1 MKYVLDVHTHTIAS
15 GHAYN
20 TIKEMAQSASEKRAG
35 VVGNHRTCN
44 ENAGNLSFVLF
55 CKFKNAG
62 TKDVWGRNAV
72 WCGT

>member
-20 TIKEMAQSASEKRAG
+20 TIKEMAQSASEKG
-35 VVGNHRTCN
+35 LELLGIRTCN